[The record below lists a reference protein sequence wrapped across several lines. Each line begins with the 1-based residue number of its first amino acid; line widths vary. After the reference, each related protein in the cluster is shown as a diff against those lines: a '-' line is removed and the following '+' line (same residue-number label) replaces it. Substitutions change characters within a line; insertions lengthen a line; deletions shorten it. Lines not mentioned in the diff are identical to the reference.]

1 MLSKTIIPEP
11 GPYLHVK
18 ISGDFDI
25 DAIKKRIIEG
35 DHNLLQTKGNRLL
48 VDATDLLA
56 PHTEFDRF
64 LAGKL
69 IADVFPHP
77 IKVAAYAKKEFIN
90 KFAEIVAVNRGANFR
105 VFDNQADAIEWLV
118 SST

>member
-1 MLSKTIIPEP
+1 MLSKTILPES

-18 ISGDFDI
+18 ISGDFDV
-25 DAIKKRIIEG
+25 DAIGKLIG
-35 DHNLLQTKGNRLL
+35 DDARKILQTKGNRLL
-48 VDATDLLA
+48 IDATALLA

-69 IADVFPHP
+69 IADAFPHP
-77 IKVAAYAKKEFIN
+77 VKVAAYARKEFIN

-105 VFDNQADAIEWLV
+105 VFDNQADATEWLI